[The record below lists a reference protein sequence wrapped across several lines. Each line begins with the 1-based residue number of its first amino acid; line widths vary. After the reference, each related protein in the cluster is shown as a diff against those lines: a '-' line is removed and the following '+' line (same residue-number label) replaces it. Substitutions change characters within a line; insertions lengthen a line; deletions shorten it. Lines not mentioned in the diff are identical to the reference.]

1 MMMPKKDDTTGRAK
15 KKRSPYPQSFWIANT
30 MEIFERLAWYG
41 WFAVS
46 SLYITGS
53 VSEGALG
60 FSSEQRGVLQG
71 IVPFI
76 LYLLPVLF
84 GALADRFGY
93 KKTFIIAYS
102 SLVPAYYLLG
112 QFTSFAGF
120 FMAFLF
126 VAVGAAIFKPVIVGT
141 VARTTDETNASMGF
155 GIFYMMVNV
164 GGFIGPMVAGFV
176 RVRYGW
182 DFVFIASS
190 FWIAC
195 NFIWLLL
202 FYKEPTT
209 EAGTKGAR
217 TIRQVL
223 GGLVEVLGNG
233 RFFILIFG
241 ILLLL
246 MVAGGRFSWT
256 AMGLFTVGW
265 IGFNFLLDIWFRHRQ
280 KVGHTPKGLAR
291 PMKLGNWP
299 FALYLLILSGFWT
312 SFNQIF
318 LTAPEYIR
326 DFVETRDM
334 IDWTKNTCKTIG
346 KPEWGDKIVSVLA
359 AVNEEQLSRQ
369 LGHYVTEHATT
380 VPNRIQALDDGTY
393 ISAYDPATRAL
404 HVQSGNPVALGLQRE
419 GVEPF
424 VKELYHF
431 KVRIPPEV
439 LAHRLS
445 TLPLETFVA
454 DSSRLADFARQ
465 LQSGPKL
472 TKERVDT
479 LVARFLHQGLLHRHP
494 VAAEKSE
501 VLRRL
506 AQDYGTILS
515 KDAVRQIDS
524 LLLVKGQAMNTDQ
537 LLYLFGGLVYPSPVK
552 LALLSHE
559 FAEGYRQVNPEYMI
573 NFDAG
578 AIVVFQVLISF
589 FIGFL
594 PPLTAMVIG
603 IVVAAIGI
611 GMCAFFTTG
620 WAVVLA
626 IVIFAFGEMMASPKS
641 QEYVGRIAPAQKVA
655 MFMGYYFWTVAL
667 GNIFGGRLSGELY
680 GTLARDMN
688 RPDIMWIIFGVVGLA
703 TAVILVGYDW
713 LVIRRHEKAGK
724 EHPMSR
730 TMSN

>member
-1 MMMPKKDDTTGRAK
+1 MMTPEKNDSSGRTK

-60 FSSEQRGVLQG
+60 FTSEQRGVLQG

-93 KKTFIIAYS
+93 KKTFIIAYAT
-102 SLVPAYYLLG
+102 LVPTYYLLG

-182 DFVFIASS
+182 NFVFLASS

-195 NFIWLLL
+195 NFIWLFL

-209 EAGTKGAR
+209 EAGTKEAR
-217 TIRQVL
+217 TIKQVL

-246 MVAGGRFSWT
+246 MVAGGRFTWT
-256 AMGLFTVGW
+256 LMGLITVAW
-265 IGFNFLLDIWFRHRQ
+265 IGANLLLDLWFRSRQ
-280 KVGHTPKGLAR
+280 KPGHTPRGLAQ

-318 LTAPEYIR
+318 ITAPEYIR

-334 IDWTKNTCKTIG
+334 IVWTKNACKSIG
-346 KPEWGDKIVSVLA
+346 KPEWGESIVGVMASVS
-359 AVNEEQLSRQ
+359 EEQVAWQ
-369 LGHYVTEHATT
+369 LGHYVTEKATT
-380 VPNRIQALDDGTY
+380 VPNRIKALEDGTY
-393 ISAYDPATRAL
+393 ISAYDTVSKVINIRR
-404 HVQSGNPVALGLQRE
+404 GNPVALGLKPDT
-419 GVEPF
+419 VTPF
-424 VKELYHF
+424 AKELYNF
-431 KVRIPPEV
+431 IVRIPPQD
-439 LAHRLS
+439 LARKLNA
-445 TLPLETFVA
+445 LRLETFMA
-454 DSSRLADFARQ
+454 DSGRLADFGRH
-465 LQSGPKL
+465 LQAASPL
-472 TKERVDT
+472 TDQGVDT
-479 LVARFLHQGLLHRHP
+479 LVARFVHREFQARYP
-494 VAAEKSE
+494 IAAGSSE
-501 VLRRL
+501 SLQNL
-506 AQDYGTILS
+506 AQDYSTIFHEEELGQVKS
-515 KDAVRQIDS
+515 Y
-524 LLLVKGQAMNTDQ
+524 LVKKGKSLNTSQ
-537 LLYLFGGLVYPSPVK
+537 LAYLFGGLVYPSPMK
-552 LALLSHE
+552 LAEASHAL
-559 FAEGYRQVNPEYMI
+559 AEDYCQVHPEYMV

-589 FIGFL
+589 LIGGL
-594 PPLTAMVIG
+594 PPLMAMVIG
-603 IVVAAIGI
+603 IVVSGIGI

-620 WAVVLA
+620 WPIVLA

-641 QEYVGRIAPAQKVA
+641 QEYVGRIAPSQKVA
-655 MFMGYYFWTVAL
+655 MFMGFYFWTVAL

-680 GTLARDMN
+680 GKLARDMG
-688 RPDIMWIIFGVVGLA
+688 RPDIMWIIFGVLGLV
-703 TAVILVGYDW
+703 TAVVLVGYDW